1 MEDQLKPIVFISHVH
16 SESELAIWIKETIAS
31 ILLGGLSFFV
41 SSDRS
46 AIVGGDRWLDKIES
60 ALKESS
66 IVLVLCSKNS
76 ILRPWINFEAGGAWM
91 ADKRV
96 IPICHGGLFHSD
108 LPQPLASL
116 QAYVLSNAK
125 DFKELVDILAKAAD
139 LRAPEFDPYELLKS
153 LPAVSPTSN
162 NDRTGKIIDDIK
174 EKPPSEEI
182 DIHDIRA
189 LRSNYKFDKRTGIH
203 RHFMTDEPVC
213 TTCLLQG
220 IESPLTESEEGWRC
234 NNRGCDK
241 FFFNPNFN
249 PPGTADMDNDLSIDI
264 LDN

>member
-1 MEDQLKPIVFISHVH
+1 MEPVMEDQLKPIVFISHVH
-16 SESELAIWIKETIAS
+16 SESELAIWIKETIDS

-46 AIVGGDRWLDKIES
+46 GIVGGDRWLDKIES
-60 ALKESS
+60 ALKDSS

-91 ADKRV
+91 AAKRV
-96 IPICHGGLFHSD
+96 IPICHGGLLQHD

-116 QAYVLSNAK
+116 QSYVLSNAK
-125 DFKELVDILAKAAD
+125 DFKELVDLLARAAD
-139 LRAPEFDPYELLKS
+139 LRAPTFDPHELLKT
-153 LPAVSPTSN
+153 LPAVLPASN
-162 NDRTGKIIDDIK
+162 LGRTGKIIDDIK
-174 EKPPSEEI
+174 EKTPSEKI
-182 DIHDIRA
+182 DIHDSRA

-203 RHFMTDEPVC
+203 RHNLTDDPVC
-213 TTCLLQG
+213 TSCLLQG

-241 FFFNPNFN
+241 FFLNPDFN
-249 PPGTADMDNDLSIDI
+249 PPGTDDMDYVN
-264 LDN
+264 LDH